1 MKRSGLALWVVG
13 FAVYGAVLLVFL
25 FGLERLFI
33 AERDGAL
40 ADVAAQR
47 RALETYAERSLKQ
60 ALRERLDVADPEFD
74 RAAKD
79 PYLDDSSLRLVV
91 DGEVVL
97 PRMDLGV
104 LPADSKMPPRLN
116 AREWYERL
124 HGGNFVPPEE
134 EGGISEYMGPG
145 RQRLEALSRIADA
158 TETCTP
164 REVQQWTELFL
175 YDDQLYQMQ
184 LRFSAPSML
193 VALEL
198 LSRCDIVNPELL
210 QNLLRDGMPTREGVR
225 HEGLQSVILRKR
237 STVYAADF
245 KFLCEK
251 TAALSK
257 RLSVDDTDFVTRC
270 ASRVS
275 FEGWPRQFPEGELLE
290 PGWYYRTR
298 GTVTR
303 GVRVDAEALLQAIS
317 AEMIERGLLAREDVL
332 SSATTAGV
340 ALDEARVRLWSPG
353 LDGVG
358 SKAQARLATKSG
370 LLVAF
375 AALAVLLAAGAVVSQ
390 RRKQRYLE
398 LKSDFVA
405 AVSHELR
412 TPLASLRV
420 MAETLEHRLE
430 GEPRAKDYPRRI
442 VAEADALSGLVENIL
457 SFNRLDK
464 DRWVAQPR
472 EVALAEFQKALEDE
486 ARAYGLA
493 QVELTF
499 EGFEHERVQ
508 ADPELLRLL
517 LSNLLRNACRYNAND
532 PVRVRFAASRNG
544 GALELRVFDNG
555 VGIPEGEREGV
566 FEEFKRLKGQAGRG
580 GPGSGLGL
588 SLCRRIMGLH
598 GGTLTLEASSAAGS
612 TFLMRF

>member
-1 MKRSGLALWVVG
+1 LKPEGLALWVVG

-60 ALRERLDVADPEFD
+60 LLRERLDVSDPEFD

-79 PYLDDSSLRLVV
+79 PYLDDASLRLVV

-97 PRMDLGV
+97 PRMDRGAPKENELGARKILQLMEGDPRV
-104 LPADSKMPPRLN
+104 ADLFRGVDQESPLWRRLQLAAKVRSASNVCWPAELN
-116 AREWYERL
+116 SATQAFL
-124 HGGNFVPPEE
+124 
-134 EGGISEYMGPG
+134 SD
-145 RQRLEALSRIADA
+145 EALYQVPVGWSAVMSLVVIESLARC
-158 TETCTP
+158 TE
-164 REVQQWTELFL
+164 
-175 YDDQLYQMQ
+175 
-184 LRFSAPSML
+184 
-193 VALEL
+193 
-198 LSRCDIVNPELL
+198 VNPELL
-210 QNLLRDGMPTREGVR
+210 QRLLRDGMPTTDGATV
-225 HEGLQSVILRKR
+225 EGLQSRILRKR
-237 STVYAADF
+237 STLSSTDLT
-245 KFLCEK
+245 FLCER
-251 TAALSK
+251 TSALSK

-275 FEGWPRQFPEGELLE
+275 FEGWPREFAEGELLE

-317 AEMIERGLLAREDVL
+317 AEMAERGLLAREDVL

-340 ALDEARVRLWSPG
+340 SLDEARVRLWSPA
-353 LDGVG
+353 LDGMG
-358 SKAQARLATKSG
+358 GKAQQRLAAKTG

-375 AALAVLLAAGAVVSQ
+375 AALAVALAAGALVSQ

-420 MAETLEHRLE
+420 MAETLERRLE

-472 EVALAEFQKALEDE
+472 ELALAELQKGLEEE
-486 ARAYGLA
+486 ARSYGLA

-508 ADPELLRLL
+508 ADPELLKLL

-544 GALELRVFDNG
+544 RALELRVFDNG
-555 VGIPEGEREGV
+555 VGIPPGEREGV

-598 GGTLTLEASSAAGS
+598 GGTLTLETSSAAGS
-612 TFLMRF
+612 TFLMRFS